1 MFSPTVLRRTPDHAS
16 RNDHEQK
23 CADPVTP
30 RYPTEASLRLAF
42 RALIRW
48 HHGKDYAT
56 GVDVRRL
63 REEHTASVRRE
74 RASMKRMG
82 IQS

>member
-1 MFSPTVLRRTPDHAS
+1 MFSPPVSRRIPDHAS
-16 RNDHEQK
+16 HNDHERK
-23 CADPVTP
+23 CTDPVPP

-42 RALIRW
+42 RALVRW

-56 GVDVRRL
+56 GVDVPRL

-74 RASMKRMG
+74 RAAMKRMG
-82 IQS
+82 IQ